1 MKFEAARIH
10 FSVTFSSPSPSL
22 SLLRKLPNGGHQTY
36 QPFGLQDLHTS
47 RGTRAMWENAGK
59 FRKYISPGASILKGC
74 FSGSYIRR
82 EICASKS
89 IGLAYSWK
97 EIYVSNLQNVFNATR
112 LEDVDLSKTHPCKCF
127 VYIDRG
133 NPSQE
138 WRLNYANS
146 NTLWHFLTTIFIGT
160 ILWQMQKFMCYCTV
174 FALFYFEFEGF

>member
-47 RGTRAMWENAGK
+47 RGTRAMWENTGK
-59 FRKYISPGASILKGC
+59 FRKYISPRASILKGS

-97 EIYVSNLQNVFNATR
+97 EIYVSNLQNVFNETR

-138 WRLNYANS
+138 WRLNYTNS
-146 NTLWHFLTTIFIGT
+146 NTLWHFLTTIFIWHNSLADAK
-160 ILWQMQKFMCYCTV
+160 IYVLLYSFCFV
-174 FALFYFEFEGF
+174 LFWIWG